1 MGVWG
6 GGLYSNDL
14 AMDLRSTIGA
24 VLRLPFDADQLV
36 EILCGTQPSAANNAA
51 DEEHTTF
58 WLVLADQFS
67 RRGVASE
74 RVQAKALQIIDG
86 GEDLATLSRL
96 GARPQDL
103 RKREKLLTELRTRFV
118 TPLKEAPRKVLREPQ
133 PLLMQTG
140 DALVFPTCN
149 GDNINPY
156 FGSREKNVRWVQNG
170 WGAMVVMECGRAF
183 DFLAWYRPATLA
195 EIRTEKPALY
205 SLRGPLLWNLSRPGT
220 CSAIHFRKMELEK
233 IGVLP
238 VDPAKAIEVY
248 PRRFRTEVAA
258 AVQDISIA
266 NSMKSVPPGSAIP
279 NHDGAHRGRC
289 TTLASIDEVFV
300 G

>member
-24 VLRLPFDADQLV
+24 VLRLPFDTDQLV
-36 EILCGTQPSAANNAA
+36 EILCGTQPSAANNPA

-58 WLVLADQFS
+58 WLVMADQFS
-67 RRGVASE
+67 RRGIASA

-103 RKREKLLTELRTRFV
+103 RNREKLLIELRTRFV
-118 TPLKEAPRKVLREPQ
+118 AQKKETPRKVLREPQ

-140 DALVFPTCN
+140 DVLIFPTCN

-156 FGSREKNVRWVQNG
+156 FGSREKNVRWVQSG
-170 WGAMVVMECGRAF
+170 WGAIVILECGRTF

-195 EIRTEKPALY
+195 EIRTEKPALH
-205 SLRGPLLWNLSRPGT
+205 SLRGPMLWNLSRPGT
-220 CSAIHFRKMELEK
+220 CSASHFRKMELEK

-248 PRRFRTEVAA
+248 PRRFRSEVAA

-266 NSMKSVPPGSAIP
+266 NSMKSVPPGSGIS

-289 TTLASIDEVFV
+289 TTLASIDEVL
-300 G
+300 